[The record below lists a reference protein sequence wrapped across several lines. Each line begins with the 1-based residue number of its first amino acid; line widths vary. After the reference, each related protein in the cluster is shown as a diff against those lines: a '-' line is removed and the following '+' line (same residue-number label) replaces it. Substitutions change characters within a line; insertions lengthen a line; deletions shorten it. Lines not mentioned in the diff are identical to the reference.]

1 MSANPVRTALVT
13 FVSYCS
19 RDSAFIGD
27 IIANARKF
35 SDLVVVSLGTRLY
48 TGEREDVD
56 AEVERIVGPYRQE
69 EEEGCPVIAVV
80 YEVHEAAL
88 SEPIALHNQAREVGL
103 AAARRALSFSRPF
116 WALLLDGDEVPDG
129 ARFKTW
135 WEGSEGDG
143 VRSGGPRVAYKM
155 ANRWAFLHP
164 RLVAEELEDSVLLV
178 HSDALLNRDALV
190 HPRERDGIYMWHLTS
205 PLGMRDMRVE
215 RRVASNLVGSS
226 SNPLFTHYSWVR
238 DPEAPDM
245 GRSAL
250 KAKCANWGHRNDR
263 DWTALIDGAFDA
275 IESGRW
281 PERDFVHGYQLR
293 MMDHDPRT
301 AVDAGRI

>member
-1 MSANPVRTALVT
+1 MASPRHPLVT

-19 RDSAFIGD
+19 RERAFVGD
-27 IIANARKF
+27 VVANARKF

-48 TGEREDVD
+48 TGEPEDVD
-56 AEVERIVGPYRQE
+56 GEVERIIGPFRE
-69 EEEGCPVIAVV
+69 EAEGCPVIAAV
-80 YEVHEAAL
+80 YEVTEAGLA
-88 SEPIALHNQAREVGL
+88 EPIALHNQAREVGL

-129 ARFKTW
+129 DRFKAW
-135 WEGSEGDG
+135 WDSD
-143 VRSGGPRVAYKM
+143 VRSDVRVAYKL

-164 RLVAEELEDSVLLV
+164 RLVAEVLEDSVLMV
-178 HSDALLNRDALV
+178 HSDALLNRDALA

-215 RRVASNLVGSS
+215 RRVLDGENQ
-226 SNPLFTHYSWVR
+226 PMFTHFSWVR
-238 DPEAPDM
+238 DPDGEDR

-263 DWTALIDGAFDA
+263 DWDALIDEAFDA
-275 IESGRW
+275 IEGGRW
-281 PERDFVHGYQLR
+281 PERDFVHGYRL
-293 MMDHDPRT
+293 HLL
-301 AVDAGRI
+301 